1 MRAEAVA
8 EMVAIARRFL
18 DAMEHFHAVTGP
30 QAVVEKVHA
39 QTGCEP
45 NDNLLRQA
53 ERRLRADGLE
63 ATFTIQ
69 RAIDDLSAGAS
80 VPGELR

>member
-1 MRAEAVA
+1 MSATAELVA
-8 EMVAIARRFL
+8 ATRRFL
-18 DAMEHFHAVTGP
+18 DALEHFHAVTGP

-45 NDNLLRQA
+45 NDNLLREA
-53 ERRLRADGLE
+53 ERRLRTYGLE

-69 RAIDDLSAGAS
+69 RAIDDLGIDRHKYEAD
-80 VPGELR
+80 R

>member
-1 MRAEAVA
+1 MSATAELVA
-8 EMVAIARRFL
+8 AARRFL

-30 QAVVEKVHA
+30 QAVVEKVHD

-45 NDNLLRQA
+45 NDYSLREA
-53 ERRLRADGLE
+53 ERRLRMYGLE

-69 RAIDDLSAGAS
+69 RAIDDLGIDRHKHEAD
-80 VPGELR
+80 R